1 MVRYEYDFD
10 CNYWYYRIKDS
21 DNNIYTIIHNSLFD
35 SKIPEDYVLKI
46 AEEHFS
52 NEFKD
57 FTTYKGLVSFAN
69 NQSLD
74 YLIGITKVGGLCTL
88 YDFKTEKFLIKPTT
102 KSKMTLE
109 QKKTLIKM
117 IHEI

>member
-10 CNYWYYRIKDS
+10 CNYWYYKIKDL
-21 DNNIYTIIHNSLFD
+21 DNNIYTIMHNPLLD

-52 NEFKD
+52 NEFKH
-57 FTTYKGLVSFAN
+57 FTVFKGLVSE
-69 NQSLD
+69 SRVLG
-74 YLIGITKVGGLCTL
+74 ITEITKVGRLCSI
-88 YDFKTEKFLIKPTT
+88 YDFTTEKFLIKPTI